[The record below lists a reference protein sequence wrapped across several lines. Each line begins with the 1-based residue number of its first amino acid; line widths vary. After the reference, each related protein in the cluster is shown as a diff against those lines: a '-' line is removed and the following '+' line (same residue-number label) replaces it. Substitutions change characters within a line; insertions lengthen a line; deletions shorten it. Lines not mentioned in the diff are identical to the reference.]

1 MARHP
6 DNAEA
11 ARNDH
16 LDPIHE
22 LEELGDE
29 AIIAQQQLAHA
40 PQKRA
45 YVSEEA
51 RSVVIS
57 DPPPVS
63 SRPLQ
68 RYRVDRGEPTMV
80 LSGRPDLE
88 EARRRI
94 LARKRGQPRVTGWKS
109 YVGGALAL
117 LTLVVG
123 GWLVFSFSRGARTAE
138 GTLLNRAA
146 APALPL
152 SKQAGAVRF
161 QAPRDT
167 TEEAPAPQVKLE
179 ELPIEKP
186 RRRRRE

>member
-1 MARHP
+1 
-6 DNAEA
+6 
-11 ARNDH
+11 
-16 LDPIHE
+16 
-22 LEELGDE
+22 LGDE
-29 AIIAQQQLAHA
+29 AIIAQEQLAHA

-94 LARKRGQPRVTGWKS
+94 LARKRGQPGAKGWKP
-109 YVGGALAL
+109 YLGGALAL

-123 GWLVFSFSRGARTAE
+123 GWLVFGFSRTPETGE
-138 GTLLNRAA
+138 GTLVHRA
-146 APALPL
+146 PPRALPL
-152 SKQAGAVRF
+152 SKQAR
-161 QAPRDT
+161 APRVQRPLDT
-167 TEEAPAPQVKLE
+167 TDEAPAPQVKLE

-186 RRRRRE
+186 RRRRRD

>member
-6 DNAEA
+6 NNAEA
-11 ARNDH
+11 ARSDRP
-16 LDPIHE
+16 DPIHE

-29 AIIAQQQLAHA
+29 AIIAQEQLAHA

-68 RYRVDRGEPTMV
+68 RYRIDRGEPTMV

-88 EARRRI
+88 EARRKI
-94 LARKRGQPRVTGWKS
+94 LARKSGQPRVKDWKP

-123 GWLVFSFSRGARTAE
+123 GWLVFSLSRAPQSGE
-138 GTLLNRAA
+138 GTLVNRAA
-146 APALPL
+146 SRALPL
-152 SKQAGAVRF
+152 SKQVGAARL
-161 QAPRDT
+161 QAPREAA
-167 TEEAPAPQVKLE
+167 EEAPAPQVKLE

-186 RRRRRE
+186 RRRRRD